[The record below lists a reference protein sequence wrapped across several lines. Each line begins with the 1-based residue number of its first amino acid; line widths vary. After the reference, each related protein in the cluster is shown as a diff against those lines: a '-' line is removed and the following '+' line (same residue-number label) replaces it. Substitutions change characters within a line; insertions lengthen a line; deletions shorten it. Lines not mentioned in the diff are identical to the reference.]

1 MAISKTR
8 GKRYTKRRGF
18 RKRRG
23 TKRHHRRQSR
33 RQSRR
38 QYGGLVGMTTSVTFD
53 NPNEMNE
60 EEYVLARQLRIF
72 D

>member
-8 GKRYTKRRGF
+8 GKRYTKRRNL

-23 TKRHHRRQSR
+23 TKRHNRRQTR
-33 RQSRR
+33 SRR
-38 QYGGLVGMTTSVTFD
+38 QYGGLVGMTTSVDT

-60 EEYVLARQLRIF
+60 EEKQLARQIRIIN
-72 D
+72 

>member
-8 GKRYTKRRGF
+8 CKRYTKRRNL

-23 TKRHHRRQSR
+23 TKRQRGRRT
-33 RQSRR
+33 RR
-38 QYGGLVGMTTSVTFD
+38 QYGGEREMTTSVTFD

-60 EEYVLARQLRIF
+60 EEYILARRMRIF

>member
-1 MAISKTR
+1 MARSKTR
-8 GKRYTKRRGF
+8 RHTKRRGF

-23 TKRHHRRQSR
+23 TKRQTR

-38 QYGGLVGMTTSVTFD
+38 QYGGIGMTTSVDT

-60 EEYVLARQLRIF
+60 EEYQLARQMRIIT
-72 D
+72 

>member
-23 TKRHHRRQSR
+23 TKRHHRRQT
-33 RQSRR
+33 RR
-38 QYGGLVGMTTSVTFD
+38 QYGGERGMTTSVTFD

-60 EEYVLARQLRIF
+60 EEYVLARQMRIF

>member
-8 GKRYTKRRGF
+8 GKRYTKRRNL

-23 TKRHHRRQSR
+23 TKRQRGRRSI
-33 RQSRR
+33 R
-38 QYGGLVGMTTSVTFD
+38 QYGGERGMTTIVTSD

-60 EEYVLARQLRIF
+60 EEYILARRMRIF